1 MTSLLTRLLLLF
13 SALAFPLSIAAQD
26 KQNHGSV
33 RYSLRVLG
41 TLGGGFGEAHGLNNK
56 GSTAGRSLVTGDSDL
71 HAFFWR
77 KGVITDLGT
86 LGGPHSFVPLANHT
100 VSENDWVVGF
110 SQTSTPDPNAENFC
124 SSFPLFANGLICL
137 PFVWENG
144 VMTALPTLGGNN
156 GQALGINNRGQIVG
170 LAETPNLDPCSP
182 FAQQVEP
189 VIWEHGVVQEILQP
203 FGGTAAVAN
212 AINDNGDV
220 VGLSGCAATG
230 NVYAVLWQHGTPINL
245 GSLGGVFGNIPDD
258 INNRGQVVGQSDL
271 PGDTRLHA
279 FLWQDGVM
287 TDLGSLS
294 DALPTSEA
302 IGINNQGQ
310 IVGFSQDPAG
320 DDDSSV
326 AVVWENGTITDL
338 NTVIPAGSP
347 LFLMEAL
354 AINDG
359 GEIAGFGRLA
369 NGEHRGFLLTPCHAA
384 GASAN
389 DCEENSK

>member
-1 MTSLLTRLLLLF
+1 
-13 SALAFPLSIAAQD
+13 
-26 KQNHGSV
+26 
-33 RYSLRVLG
+33 
-41 TLGGGFGEAHGLNNK
+41 
-56 GSTAGRSLVTGDSDL
+56 
-71 HAFFWR
+71 
-77 KGVITDLGT
+77 
-86 LGGPHSFVPLANHT
+86 
-100 VSENDWVVGF
+100 
-110 SQTSTPDPNAENFC
+110 
-124 SSFPLFANGLICL
+124 
-137 PFVWENG
+137 
-144 VMTALPTLGGNN
+144 
-156 GQALGINNRGQIVG
+156 
-170 LAETPNLDPCSP
+170 LDPCSP

-212 AINDNGDV
+212 VINDNGDV
-220 VGLSGCAATG
+220 IGLSGCAATG
-230 NVYAVLWQHGTPINL
+230 NFYAVLWQHGTPINL
-245 GSLGGVFGNIPDD
+245 GSLGGVFGNIPFD

-310 IVGFSQDPAG
+310 VVGFSQDAAG
-320 DDDSSV
+320 DDASSV
-326 AVVWENGTITDL
+326 AVLWENGTITDL

-354 AINDG
+354 AINDR

-369 NGEHRGFLLTPCHAA
+369 NGDHRGFLLIPSHAA
-384 GASAN
+384 GGDVAAQ
-389 DCEENSK
+389 DARPGE